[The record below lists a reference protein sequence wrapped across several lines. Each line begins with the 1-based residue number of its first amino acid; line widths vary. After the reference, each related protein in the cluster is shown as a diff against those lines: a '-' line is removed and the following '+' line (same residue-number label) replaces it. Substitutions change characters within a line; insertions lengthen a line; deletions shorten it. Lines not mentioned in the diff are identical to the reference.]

1 MSNRNMSSDVFRE
14 QLYVQQ
20 QEDFR
25 NLIVNGNNPNC
36 FIVKDLESSW
46 GKSTFALNTLP
57 LYKQQNPNKRIL
69 WVAERIEQCEKNA
82 DDVNK
87 MFGKE
92 IAGAIVG
99 GMGEPIR
106 KEYLQDYDIIF
117 MTHERY
123 RRLCRPY
130 NQEERKLYIDNRH
143 LLLIDEKLEMCKDVN
158 FSLTK
163 NALLQNEISLLAGDT
178 AVNLYNEIVDS
189 ILFNFHITTKRNLGY
204 GRDMFIYKKTE
215 IEYIDNLIKQFEDLM
230 YSKVKNKSI
239 FYQDYEDKN
248 YQTILEKV
256 EDMRNF
262 YVGQSIM
269 CYDKNSK
276 EIITYVPNYS
286 MKMWT
291 LENNIILDATA
302 SIDKSYSYDRNLFKI
317 TYEDK
322 VFRHH
327 KWHLEWANVNSTT
340 HGRNDVY
347 IDFKDTFNNLVEELG
362 ENETLVFAKK
372 YDDVRPVSPN
382 SKELEKINKF
392 KGTVTHKGVINSNN
406 EFELLKNAIN
416 SDSNYDDEKSY
427 VLKYLYYSGLPLKN
441 WARDRNG
448 FTNLALENFKIHEM
462 AKGLYQFFKRVNRNM
477 DFDTRLILLTHKE
490 EVANIIASMFDEID
504 YKQSEEIKD
513 MFIKKKYT
521 KVEIFESMCKELLE
535 NNIPVSILEVLEQE
549 EYTKY
554 KQKALK
560 GIFQKRLFA
569 EVLGMSKSSFR
580 NNIINYQDSNGTF
593 VVKEFLKENKIEE
606 TNQTLNFKG
615 F

>member
-1 MSNRNMSSDVFRE
+1 MSSRNVSSDVFRE
-14 QLYVQQ
+14 QLYIQQ
-20 QEDFR
+20 QEDLK

-36 FIVKDLESSW
+36 FIVKDLECSW

-57 LYKQQNPNKRIL
+57 LYKQQNQNKRVL
-69 WVAERIEQCEKNA
+69 WVTERIEQCLKNA

-87 MFGKE
+87 MFDKD

-99 GMGEPIR
+99 GMGEEQR
-106 KEYLQDYDIIF
+106 EEYLQDYDIIF
-117 MTHERY
+117 ITHERY
-123 RRLCRPY
+123 KRLSRIY
-130 NQEERKLYIDNRH
+130 NQEERAKYTDNRH
-143 LLLIDEKLEMCKDVN
+143 LLIIDEKLEMCKEIN

-163 NALLQNEISLLAGDT
+163 NALLQNEISLLGGNT
-178 AVNLYNEIVDS
+178 AVNLYNEIIESPLV
-189 ILFNFHITTKRNLGY
+189 ILHNITKNNLGY
-204 GRDMFIYKKTE
+204 GRDMFSYKKDV
-215 IEYIDNLIKQFEDLM
+215 EYIDNLIKQFQTLI
-230 YSKVKNKSI
+230 YSKVKDKFI
-239 FYQDYEDKN
+239 LYQDYEDKE
-248 YQTILEKV
+248 YQTIIEKV
-256 EDMRNF
+256 EDLRNF

-276 EIITYVPNYS
+276 EIVTYVPNYS

-302 SIDKSYSYDRNLFKI
+302 SIDKSYAYNSDLFKI

-322 VFRHH
+322 VFKHH

-347 IDFKDTFNNLVEELG
+347 IDFKKTFNNIVEESG

-382 SKELEKINKF
+382 SKELEKVNKF

-441 WARDRNG
+441 WARDRKG
-448 FTNLALENFKIHEM
+448 FTNLALEDLKIHEM
-462 AKGLYQFFKRVNRNM
+462 ARGLYQFFKRVNRNM
-477 DFDTRLILLTHKE
+477 GFDTRLILLTHKKE
-490 EVANIIASMFDEID
+490 IADIIASMLNKID
-504 YKQSEEIKD
+504 YKQSEEIED

-521 KVEIFESMCKELLE
+521 KVEVFESMCKELLE
-535 NNIPVSILEVLEQE
+535 CNIPVSILELLEQE
-549 EYTKY
+549 ENTKY

-560 GIFQKRLFA
+560 GIFQKKLFA
-569 EVLGMSKSSFR
+569 EVLCMSKSSFR
-580 NNIINYQDSNGTF
+580 NNIINYQDKNNNYVIKDFFNEYG
-593 VVKEFLKENKIEE
+593 IEE
-606 TNQTLNFKG
+606 TTQTLKFKG